1 MVGFIKSE
9 TKKIMFNCCSR
20 YAKQRNMNVED
31 VQLIL
36 GVNEE
41 GNTYSICENYVIKE
55 EYDIMQ
61 VLGVKLD
68 FLGYSRLA
76 PPFIIKSIIRFSEQ
90 YNIPILDTKIMC
102 VPAKDENGKNDLLL
116 FLYKSYSEYVNT
128 IELEELFREEDM
140 EIPNA

>member
-1 MVGFIKSE
+1 MVDFIKSE
-9 TKKIMFNCCSR
+9 TKKLMLNCCSR
-20 YAKQRNMNVED
+20 YAKKKNMNVED

-36 GVNEE
+36 GLNVE

-61 VLGVKLD
+61 VLGVKVD

-76 PPFIIKSIIRFSEQ
+76 PPFILKSIIRFSEQ
-90 YNIPILDTKIMC
+90 YNISVLDTKIMC
-102 VPAKDENGKNDLLL
+102 VPAKDERGKNDLLL
-116 FLYKSYSEYVNT
+116 FLYKNYSEYITT

-140 EIPNA
+140 EMPNM